1 MNKTH
6 PTLTIDFIRFVG
18 SKKNRGGSEK
28 KPFVWKLGWA
38 QLLVVFGFA
47 VCLELVV
54 NPLFCVFCFFFL
66 VIPNRIIFSS
76 IESIADATG
85 LERSRYQLNWDLS
98 PCSIDPPQ
106 HHLFTERSLLSGGSV
121 SKWAVNHPGFVL
133 RTDLCFEWLIEALI
147 QGLKN

>member
-1 MNKTH
+1 M
-6 PTLTIDFIRFVG
+6 TIDFIRFVG

-28 KPFVWKLGWA
+28 NHLFESWA
-38 QLLVVFGFA
+38 ELSYSSSSASLS
-47 VCLELVV
+47 LELVV
-54 NPLFCVFCFFFL
+54 NPLFYVLCFFFL

-85 LERSRYQLNWDLS
+85 LERSSYQLNWDLS

-106 HHLFTERSLLSGGSV
+106 HHLFTERSLLSGGRV

-133 RTDLCFEWLIEALI
+133 RTDLCFEWLIDALI
-147 QGLKN
+147 QELKN